1 MHKDVTRTQ
10 GKVQPLCASPEISEI
25 KVEYKMNGL
34 THAEDDRHLRLAV
47 ARLEQQRRDE
57 GEGHRGRNLQSGHH
71 KVDQNEME
79 FTHPIQGERMALS
92 RHRCR

>member
-1 MHKDVTRTQ
+1 
-10 GKVQPLCASPEISEI
+10 
-25 KVEYKMNGL
+25 MNGL

-57 GEGHRGRNLQSGHH
+57 GEGYRGRNLQSGHH

-79 FTHPIQGERMALS
+79 FTHPYMEKGW
-92 RHRCR
+92 H